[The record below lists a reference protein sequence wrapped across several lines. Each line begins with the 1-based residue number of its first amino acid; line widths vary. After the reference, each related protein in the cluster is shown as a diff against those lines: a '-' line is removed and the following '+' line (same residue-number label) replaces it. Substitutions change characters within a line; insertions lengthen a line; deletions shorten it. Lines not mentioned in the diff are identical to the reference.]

1 MGGGDDG
8 GHGLVDGEEGGVG
21 DGDLDHLV
29 GVQLYVVDDEV
40 DFGEKI
46 GEVADHLLG
55 VGAEAGH
62 NVGSY
67 NNSKNYLSLE
77 TIS

>member
-8 GHGLVDGEEGGVG
+8 GHRLVDGEEGGVG
-21 DGDLDHLV
+21 DGHFHHFV

-40 DFGEKI
+40 DLGQKI

-62 NVGSY
+62 NVYSN
-67 NNSKNYLSLE
+67 NNSKNYLFLE